1 MKSIEMFHV
10 KQENSGNFYV
20 FSFENSVG
28 ILFKRRKIMLFDT
41 HAHINA
47 EQFNEDI
54 REVITRAQDQGVSR
68 MVVVGFDRPTIK
80 RAMEL
85 TEEYDFIYAC
95 VGWHPVDAIDMT
107 DEDLEWIEKLAAH
120 PKVVAIGEMGLDYH
134 WDKSP
139 KAIQQE
145 VFRKQIKLAK
155 KVKLP
160 IVIHNRDATAD
171 IVEILKKEEAGE
183 VGGIMHCFSGSVEV
197 ARECVDMNFLISLG
211 GPVTF
216 KNAKKP
222 KEVAAEI
229 PLDKLLIETDCPY
242 LTPHPFRGKRNEPA
256 YVKLVAEQIAE
267 IKGLTFED
275 VAEATT
281 ENAKRVFG
289 IK

>member
-1 MKSIEMFHV
+1 
-10 KQENSGNFYV
+10 
-20 FSFENSVG
+20 
-28 ILFKRRKIMLFDT
+28 MLFDT
-41 HAHINA
+41 HVHLNA
-47 EQFNEDI
+47 DQYDEDLE
-54 REVITRAQDQGVSR
+54 EVIARAQEAGVTN
-68 MVVVGFDRPTIK
+68 MVVVGFDRLTIT

-85 TEEYDFIYAC
+85 VEQYDFLYAC

-107 DEDLEWIEKLAAH
+107 EEDLEWIEELASH

-139 KAIQQE
+139 KEIQKE
-145 VFRKQIKLAK
+145 VFRKQIRLAK

-160 IVIHNRDATAD
+160 IVIHNREATAD
-171 IVEILKKEEAGE
+171 IVEILKEEEAEE
-183 VGGIMHCFSGSVEV
+183 VGGIMHCFSGSPEV
-197 ARECVDMNFLISLG
+197 AKECVKMNFYISLG

-229 PLDKLLIETDCPY
+229 PLDQLLIETDCPY
-242 LTPHPFRGKRNEPA
+242 LAPHPYRGKRNEPG
-256 YVKLVAEQIAE
+256 YVRLVAEEIAE
-267 IKGLTFED
+267 IKGLTLEE

-281 ENAKRVFG
+281 RNAKKVFA